1 LFLSRIV
8 KKIKTRTRAE
18 SGNYG
23 NAIAFD
29 WFSGDFEEFRDL
41 IAKNLTGIYVW
52 GKLNFIK
59 STLSQQKSFISN
71 FIK

>member
-1 LFLSRIV
+1 MVLIFHYLDVGLEDRRLFLSRIV

-29 WFSGDFEEFRDL
+29 
-41 IAKNLTGIYVW
+41 
-52 GKLNFIK
+52 
-59 STLSQQKSFISN
+59 
-71 FIK
+71 